1 VKYPWLALMLL
12 APALSASAQL
22 NDKKYVVAVHVDSTN
37 WQIQQ
42 MLPELR
48 DEAVKVVE
56 HSADDVRAAIVLGS
70 PVSPGEQARQK
81 EADYLLTIDLSLAS
95 QVVVAPGGRVGEG
108 PPTTANVPVYGGAP
122 TGLNHSHCEDLLGQ
136 AFSYSYKV
144 TDLSGKKLK
153 IGSFHTMQ
161 EFEYPLDPI
170 SNCLPRF
177 SLQAVRIS
185 AADAVRGLKSKKKI

>member
-1 VKYPWLALMLL
+1 MRYRWLALMLL
-12 APALSASAQL
+12 APVLSAAAQQ
-22 NDKKYVVAVHVDSTN
+22 NDRKYVVAVHVDSTN

-56 HSADDVRAAIVLGS
+56 HSADDVRAASVLGS

-81 EADYLLTIDLSLAS
+81 EADYLLTIELSLVS
-95 QVVVAPGGRVGEG
+95 QAAVTSRGRVGD
-108 PPTTANVPVYGGAP
+108 PTSVVPIPGGAP
-122 TGLNHSHCEDLLGQ
+122 TGMSHSHCEDLLGQ

-161 EFEYPLDPI
+161 EYEYPLDPI

-177 SLQAVRIS
+177 SLQAVRVS
-185 AADAVRGLKSKKKI
+185 TADALRGLKSKKKI